1 MFSRRTPAPRDV
13 NRLTRAL
20 AARTRPFL
28 DLTATNPTS
37 VALRSGEADLFDGA
51 TSGRDA
57 RVLAALADARGL
69 VYTPDPKG
77 ILSAR
82 TAVSNYY
89 AAVHGVLVPPGQIV
103 LSASSSEAYS
113 WLFKLVG
120 DPGDVVLVPA
130 PSYPLLDALAELECL
145 TLHRYALAS
154 EDGFAFHA
162 AAVEAEVQRVEA
174 GGHRVAAVVLVNP
187 NNPTGTSLAG
197 AELSALF
204 ALAKERGF
212 AVISDEVFVDFR
224 YSDRSEDVRIAASA
238 PGAERALVFSLG
250 GLSKSA
256 ALPQLKLGWIFANGP
271 TALLDDAL
279 SRLEWIADSYLSV
292 STPVLEELRE
302 RELHGRGTADA
313 IRARV
318 LYNERALRAAFPADG
333 PVTIL
338 PVPAGWS
345 ACVRVPAVRPEED
358 LVLDLLGSYDVLVQP
373 GYFFDFPFEAFLVL
387 SLLPPPDVFREG
399 IARLAQALTIRA

>member
-1 MFSRRTPAPRDV
+1 VFSRRTSAPHEL
-13 NRLTRAL
+13 NRLALAL

-51 TSGRDA
+51 RSGRDA

-89 AAVHGVLVPPGQIV
+89 AAVHGALVPPGQIV
-103 LSASSSEAYS
+103 LAASSSEAYG
-113 WLFKLVG
+113 WLFKLAG

-130 PSYPLLDALAELECL
+130 PSYPLLDALAELESL

-154 EDGFAFHA
+154 EDSFAAHA
-162 AAVEAEVQRVEA
+162 AAVEAEVRRAEA
-174 GGHRVAAVVLVNP
+174 AGHRVAAVVLVNP

-197 AELSALF
+197 AELSTLF

-224 YSDRSEDVRIAASA
+224 YSDRPHDVRIAASA
-238 PGAERALVFSLG
+238 PDAERALVFSLG

-271 TALLDDAL
+271 AALLEDAL
-279 SRLEWIADSYLSV
+279 ERLELY
-292 STPVLEELRE
+292 
-302 RELHGRGTADA
+302 
-313 IRARV
+313 RATV
-318 LYNERALRAAFPADG
+318 DPA
-333 PVTIL
+333 
-338 PVPAGWS
+338 
-345 ACVRVPAVRPEED
+345 
-358 LVLDLLGSYDVLVQP
+358 VLDLAGILGPGVEDKRVWTGMKARFSALVA
-373 GYFFDFPFEAFLVL
+373 GRRDAELLETFFNSASRRIFHTVGVDDRAEFVTPE
-387 SLLPPPDVFREG
+387 P
-399 IARLAQALTIRA
+399 ALRPSSASASTA